1 MKRDYIHTEIYPDD
15 DYRHILGI
23 DDPTHEPSKL
33 QQISANTLQNVAKDK
48 KPLDTQ
54 GCGIDRS
61 FYVSSEDYENEIVEF
76 DKLHGKPLNLGQRI
90 AQVYPQMA
98 IAAEFK
104 RASPSKGDI
113 NPDLDAV
120 TQCMEYAKVGAAVIS
135 VLTDYKWFKG
145 TLQDMK
151 KVRLATQKEL
161 GSTPHPRHITL
172 ITSSSPPTFLLHFL
186 CSTTSANTSFSPHIF
201 CPPIFS
207 LRTYLLHRSQ
217 SSCDLT

>member
-1 MKRDYIHTEIYPDD
+1 MAFSPLRVILSVMHSRKEESSSSLSAMKRDYIHTEVYHDD

-23 DDPTHEPSKL
+23 DDPSHEPSKL
-33 QQISANTLQNVAKDK
+33 QQISANTLKDVAKDK

-76 DKLHGKPLNLGQRI
+76 DRLHGKPLNLGKRI

-135 VLTDYKWFKG
+135 VLTDYKYFKG

-161 GSTPHPRHITL
+161 GTT
-172 ITSSSPPTFLLHFL
+172 TFLHYQIL
-186 CSTTSANTSFSPHIF
+186 SHI
-201 CPPIFS
+201 
-207 LRTYLLHRSQ
+207 L
-217 SSCDLT
+217 